1 MLNENIKAL
10 RKVKGLSQEE
20 LAIKLNVV
28 RQTISKWE
36 NGLSVPDSGMLIQI
50 ADALDTTV
58 NVLLGEEQLEVNEQ
72 ESLNVLASKLE
83 LLNEQF
89 AKRSERN
96 RKIWRTVFIVIGV
109 FALIGIIKQILL
121 LINLYQF
128 QNMMNST
135 AAVIGGADEATSIF
149 VSDISFNAI
158 SAIATFIAAIGAA
171 VGIHHTKRK

>member
-1 MLNENIKAL
+1 MSLIL
-10 RKVKGLSQEE
+10 HRKSVHKGP
-20 LAIKLNVV
+20 I
-28 RQTISKWE
+28 
-36 NGLSVPDSGMLIQI
+36 
-50 ADALDTTV
+50 
-58 NVLLGEEQLEVNEQ
+58 
-72 ESLNVLASKLE
+72 LASKLE

-128 QNMMNST
+128 QNVMNST
-135 AAVIGGADEATSIF
+135 AAMIGGADEAASIF